1 MRHHHQ
7 LYPIKMGFI
16 NSGKNIRFHYVDA
29 TLPTE
34 SIFISA
40 GAVCTQF
47 AALKK
52 FDTLTL

>member
-1 MRHHHQ
+1 
-7 LYPIKMGFI
+7 MGFI